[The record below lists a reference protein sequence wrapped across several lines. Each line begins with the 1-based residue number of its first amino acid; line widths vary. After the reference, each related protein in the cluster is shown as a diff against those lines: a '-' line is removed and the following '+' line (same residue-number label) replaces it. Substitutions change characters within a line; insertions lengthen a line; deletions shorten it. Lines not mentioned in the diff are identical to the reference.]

1 MKQKLISA
9 KEIIE
14 KYHLTYQTI
23 NHYTNFGL
31 LLVVTKK
38 GNVRLYDEEHVQ
50 QRLAKTSELISRGF
64 PLRLIRQAL
73 DQELTVN
80 VSQNNR
86 GGP

>member
-9 KEIIE
+9 KEIARE
-14 KYHLTYQTI
+14 YDLTYQTV

-31 LLVVTKK
+31 LIVVTKK
-38 GNVRLYDEEHVQ
+38 GNVRLYDEEQVQ
-50 QRLAKTSELISRGF
+50 QRLARTSELISRGF

-73 DQELTVN
+73 SQELTVN